1 MGCTVRWRRLSAA
14 WLILSLFQ
22 GCLDSKPKTLG
33 SNRKLDFSSSDS
45 GTQNS
50 FKFNFAL
57 KGATRGSS
65 TMVYLQGAANTKSGM
80 IGTCNLA
87 GTGCICEFLD
97 NAGTVL
103 ESTTSSTISYDERGN
118 YFRCSYSSTTPT
130 KRSIKK

>member
-50 FKFNFAL
+50 FKFNFA
-57 KGATRGSS
+57 KPVGPIYYCSSRHKYNFITGQPDISMDTVGAG
-65 TMVYLQGAANTKSGM
+65 Q
-80 IGTCNLA
+80 
-87 GTGCICEFLD
+87 
-97 NAGTVL
+97 
-103 ESTTSSTISYDERGN
+103 
-118 YFRCSYSSTTPT
+118 
-130 KRSIKK
+130 